1 MFHVFLPEKQL
12 NTIPVFNNSCQEE
25 CVLRLLCKGPK
36 NVESFSQLV
45 FSLVAFVLGPSVF
58 EL

>member
-1 MFHVFLPEKQL
+1 M
-12 NTIPVFNNSCQEE
+12 
-25 CVLRLLCKGPK
+25 LRLLCKGPK